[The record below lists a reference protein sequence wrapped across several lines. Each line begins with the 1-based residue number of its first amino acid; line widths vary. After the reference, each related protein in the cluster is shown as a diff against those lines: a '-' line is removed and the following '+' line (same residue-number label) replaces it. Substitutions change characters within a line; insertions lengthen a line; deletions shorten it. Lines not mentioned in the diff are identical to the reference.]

1 LEASWELAE
10 RNVIA
15 KCNLA
20 NWKGEDRTGYDAEEI
35 EVRGGRTS
43 VYYYVIYLRAEVADA
58 IRGSLTKPIR
68 LMETLHRQRQS
79 DKKGAWSNS
88 KAVYSMIVEL

>member
-1 LEASWELAE
+1 M
-10 RNVIA
+10 
-15 KCNLA
+15 
-20 NWKGEDRTGYDAEEI
+20 TGYDAGEI

-43 VYYYVIYLRAEVADA
+43 VYFHVHVIYLRVEVAADA

-79 DKKGAWSNS
+79 DKKGA
-88 KAVYSMIVEL
+88 